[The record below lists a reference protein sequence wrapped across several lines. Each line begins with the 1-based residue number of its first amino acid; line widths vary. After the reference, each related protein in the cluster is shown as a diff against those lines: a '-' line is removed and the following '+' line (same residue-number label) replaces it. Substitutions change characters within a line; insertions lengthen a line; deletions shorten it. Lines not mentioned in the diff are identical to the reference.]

1 MYGLGQAA
9 EGIKN
14 YAFEWFL
21 FFYYNQ
27 VLGLSGKLVGLAA
40 LITLACDA
48 VMDPLAGSWS
58 DNLHHRLGRRHPFMY
73 ASALPLGIGFALV
86 FSAPRQLGEIG
97 LFVWLT
103 VCSIIARAAMAL
115 YHVPHLALGAELSDD
130 YQERPGIVGWRII
143 CAVGGTITLVY
154 VAWNHFFNSTAEFQ
168 NGQLNPTVYPGF
180 GALFGVLMAMVI
192 LVSSYFTRDRIP
204 YLP

>member
-1 MYGLGQAA
+1 MAGPPPKLPLHTKFLYGLGQAA

-58 DNLHHRLGRRHPFMY
+58 DNLHHRWGRRHPFMY
-73 ASALPLGIGFALV
+73 ASALPLGIGFALAIRV
-86 FSAPRQLGEIG
+86 PRQ
-97 LFVWLT
+97 
-103 VCSIIARAAMAL
+103 
-115 YHVPHLALGAELSDD
+115 PGAF
-130 YQERPGIVGWRII
+130 
-143 CAVGGTITLVY
+143 GT
-154 VAWNHFFNSTAEFQ
+154 F
-168 NGQLNPTVYPGF
+168 
-180 GALFGVLMAMVI
+180 
-192 LVSSYFTRDRIP
+192 
-204 YLP
+204 